1 MKKLVSLILSL
12 VLVLSMGTFCVGAQ
26 ADAEPIKLTWAM
38 GTGDTA
44 PIDNAMVLEELNK
57 MSRELIGVECDI
69 QYFSGEQ
76 IQISIQSGEVFD
88 IYFTCSW
95 YNNFNQG
102 VSQGIFANIDGKV
115 QEMAPDLYASM
126 TEDVWNLA
134 HSANGGLYA
143 IPVKKDYAMMNFL
156 TYPTEKAKE
165 LGFEIPDRISSWD
178 EMTDFL
184 VAWKGTMSDNEYPVL
199 IGGQPAGLES
209 SFDFIDRT
217 AMLGCVFGTTKI
229 VTQMDDPAIMERY
242 RTMAKWYKLGL
253 VNPDAAQLT
262 ETSIDKKKQKIG
274 FVQAWPGYDFSI
286 DNGYDTSMTCY
297 FGPNLSTDS
306 VQGSMNALSVTLEDD
321 EERMAAAL
329 KYIELCHTNKQF
341 NDTMRYGVEGYH
353 WNYVT
358 EDQNPEC
365 AGAVLRTETGTS
377 NYNPWGFSQPA
388 YFEASIAVSQDQ
400 VDGKAKAPV
409 LDQYDQYYDII
420 ASSANVSAISGFTW
434 DSSNFTSNIAEVSA
448 IKDEYYK
455 DFATGTRAIDDVYQ
469 EFMDKL
475 NAAGLQDMIADAQ
488 SQLDAYLAR

>member
-165 LGFEIPDRISSWD
+165 LGFEGVEFSYDKASIEANVPKIVERSRDLD
-178 EMTDFL
+178 LPVVCYLTGADF
-184 VAWKGTMSDNEYPVL
+184 VNRAWKGTMSDNEYPVL

-365 AGAVLRTETGTS
+365 AGAVLRTETGNS

-434 DSSNFTSNIAEVSA
+434 DSSNFTSKVWI
-448 IKDEYYK
+448 
-455 DFATGTRAIDDVYQ
+455 F
-469 EFMDKL
+469 
-475 NAAGLQDMIADAQ
+475 
-488 SQLDAYLAR
+488 

>member
-1 MKKLVSLILSL
+1 MRS
-12 VLVLSMGTFCVGAQ
+12 
-26 ADAEPIKLTWAM
+26 P
-38 GTGDTA
+38 TG
-44 PIDNAMVLEELNK
+44 
-57 MSRELIGVECDI
+57 
-69 QYFSGEQ
+69 
-76 IQISIQSGEVFD
+76 
-88 IYFTCSW
+88 
-95 YNNFNQG
+95 
-102 VSQGIFANIDGKV
+102 
-115 QEMAPDLYASM
+115 
-126 TEDVWNLA
+126 
-134 HSANGGLYA
+134 
-143 IPVKKDYAMMNFL
+143 FL
-156 TYPTEKAKE
+156 
-165 LGFEIPDRISSWD
+165 SWD

-365 AGAVLRTETGTS
+365 AGAVLRTEIGNS

-434 DSSNFTSNIAEVSA
+434 DSSNFTSNIAEISA